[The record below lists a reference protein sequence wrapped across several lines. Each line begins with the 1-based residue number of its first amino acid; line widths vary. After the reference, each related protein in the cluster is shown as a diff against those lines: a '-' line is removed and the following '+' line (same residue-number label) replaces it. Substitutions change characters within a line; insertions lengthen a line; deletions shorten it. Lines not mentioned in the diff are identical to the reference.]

1 MTRAAL
7 LATALVVVAAF
18 AAPPSDAATINWVL
32 SGVTFDDGGAASGTF
47 STDST
52 SGNVITFNIT
62 TTAGTTL
69 GGAVYDW
76 TAINTFSS
84 NGIYSPNSFILTNF
98 DTSTYINLEFVNPL
112 TGAGI
117 DELILS
123 GGGNYASYECAICN
137 PVRGIVSGEA
147 IAATTPLPAALPLF
161 ASGLGGLGLLGW
173 RRKRKKAALAT

>member
-1 MTRAAL
+1 MTRTAL
-7 LATALVVVAAF
+7 LAAALVLIATLAA
-18 AAPPSDAATINWVL
+18 APSDASTINWVL
-32 SGVTFDDGGAASGTF
+32 SGVTFDDGGATSGTF

-52 SGNVITFNIT
+52 SGNVTAFNIT

-69 GGAVYDW
+69 GGANYNW

-112 TGAGI
+112 TGPGI

-123 GGGNYASYECAICN
+123 GGSYECAICN

-147 IAATTPLPAALPLF
+147 IAATTPLPAALPLL
-161 ASGLGGLGLLGW
+161 ASGLGALGLLGW
-173 RRKRKKAALAT
+173 RRKRKAQAAA